1 MSQKNAKK
9 FRKLFRQTAG
19 KRAEEMGKTIG
30 NVMKPKWKFVPW
42 WLWKLGLSIFIKIK

>member
-9 FRKLFRQTAG
+9 FRKLFRKTAG
-19 KRAEEMGKTIG
+19 KRAEEMGKVIG

-42 WLWKLGLSIFIKIK
+42 WAWKLGLSIFIKIK